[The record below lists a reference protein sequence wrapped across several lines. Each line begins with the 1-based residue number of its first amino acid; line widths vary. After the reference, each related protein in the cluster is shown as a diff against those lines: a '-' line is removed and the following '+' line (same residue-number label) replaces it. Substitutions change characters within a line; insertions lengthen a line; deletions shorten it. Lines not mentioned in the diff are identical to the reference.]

1 MSLYKLQLPVSSIWL
16 VILGNL
22 GVLLVLLSRASFDS
36 LDTGDCIQQS
46 SYVLIW
52 LEVAFSSSCVIAA
65 VGTQVALKMNERQR
79 IRYRR
84 ATTELDAATSLLELT
99 CDAVVELDEDLRLTD
114 HSSELAA
121 ILLRKPDSSLAGH
134 SFLEFVASSPEQV
147 SVRHMLSASARGAQ
161 HVNESSANAFHTRL
175 ADSCRSKFRT
185 EVFHVSFRREDGQQ
199 YHLLGLRDF
208 TDQKSLAKAHPNNH
222 GDGTTVGKR
231 LGRYTTADVSPNCQ
245 GGTNPLDE
253 VEKSRPISLIFDM
266 DSQVVDAASCRAC
279 FLVGQRLDDL
289 FPNSGHELF
298 QTFWARMVPYF
309 QTHEMEAVTRA
320 LQRFDKLP
328 VQWAPSLN
336 AHIDG
341 TVELIQLW
349 RGGRDEALAFC
360 QVHLCLTRIER
371 ILQLAASFPG
381 CWRIVIVRRKEL
393 WERRQKHLLAEVQT
407 VARKLT
413 QKRLMEVLAEKDE
426 VRTTYTGLPENA
438 EEKLRELRDKSQ
450 AEIDRAVDAERLK
463 LIGIQ
468 KCSER
473 HEKILKQVD
482 KQRAEQHE
490 KLVESMKARQ
500 AKRDKQAEAM
510 DKNLKDMRKESGQLI
525 RKLNQ
530 AFKKVDEHKAQT
542 LENWQRVK
550 EDHEEHIRSVQE
562 RREHM
567 LISSQEEM
575 VETYLDK
582 EWRTR
587 ERLDEKRERELEK
600 AEQGQA
606 DFMEKIDKSRAKLQA
621 QQKKREEKFIEAM
634 ARHAKAR
641 EELAARYADRV
652 EKVKE
657 SLTKHFEK
665 RDQVLANERREK
677 LVKRRQVLKKLKQV
691 IGPDSPRRIQYIQE
705 EVQRRVDQRETMGEI
720 VQQNLLRI
728 QRQEEWKHEELLTR
742 IEDNNA
748 RVERIH
754 EDRAMMLEQH
764 TMVLKEAMIAKAR
777 IQDELRCMKVVA
789 IEPQE
794 SEEKEKEVK

>member
-1 MSLYKLQLPVSSIWL
+1 M
-16 VILGNL
+16 
-22 GVLLVLLSRASFDS
+22 
-36 LDTGDCIQQS
+36 TGDSHTLLKAASMAIPDEMPETLS
-46 SYVLIW
+46 LNDPRMTAAMKVLGCTM
-52 LEVAFSSSCVIAA
+52 E
-65 VGTQVALKMNERQR
+65 
-79 IRYRR
+79 
-84 ATTELDAATSLLELT
+84 ELT
-99 CDAVVELDEDLRLTD
+99 ATDPPPPPPKKGDERSPRKVV
-114 HSSELAA
+114 A
-121 ILLRKPDSSLAGH
+121 
-134 SFLEFVASSPEQV
+134 
-147 SVRHMLSASARGAQ
+147 
-161 HVNESSANAFHTRL
+161 
-175 ADSCRSKFRT
+175 
-185 EVFHVSFRREDGQQ
+185 
-199 YHLLGLRDF
+199 
-208 TDQKSLAKAHPNNH
+208 
-222 GDGTTVGKR
+222 
-231 LGRYTTADVSPNCQ
+231 VSPNS
-245 GGTNPLDE
+245 T
-253 VEKSRPISLIFDM
+253 
-266 DSQVVDAASCRAC
+266 A
-279 FLVGQRLDDL
+279 
-289 FPNSGHELF
+289 
-298 QTFWARMVPYF
+298 
-309 QTHEMEAVTRA
+309 
-320 LQRFDKLP
+320 
-328 VQWAPSLN
+328 
-336 AHIDG
+336 
-341 TVELIQLW
+341 
-349 RGGRDEALAFC
+349 
-360 QVHLCLTRIER
+360 
-371 ILQLAASFPG
+371 
-381 CWRIVIVRRKEL
+381 RRKEL
-393 WERRQKHLLAEVQT
+393 WERRQKNLLAEVQA

-413 QKRLMEVLAEKDE
+413 QKRLMEVMAERDE

-450 AEIDRAVDAERLK
+450 AEIDRAVEAERLK

-473 HEKILKQVD
+473 HEKIQKQVD

-500 AKRDKQAEAM
+500 FKREKQAEAM
-510 DKNLKDMRKESGQLI
+510 DKNMKDMRKESGQLI
-525 RKLNQ
+525 RKLNK

-550 EDHEEHIRSVQE
+550 EEHEEHIRSVQE

-567 LISSQEEM
+567 LISAQEEM

-587 ERLDEKRERELEK
+587 ERLEEKRERELEK
-600 AEQGQA
+600 AEQGEA

-621 QQKKREEKFIEAM
+621 QQKKREEKFMEAM
-634 ARHAKAR
+634 ERHAKAR

-652 EKVKE
+652 EKVRE

-665 RDQVLANERREK
+665 RDTVLANERREK

-691 IGPDSPRRIQYIQE
+691 IGPDSPRRLQYIQE
-705 EVQRRVDQRETMGEI
+705 EKQRRVDQRETMCEI